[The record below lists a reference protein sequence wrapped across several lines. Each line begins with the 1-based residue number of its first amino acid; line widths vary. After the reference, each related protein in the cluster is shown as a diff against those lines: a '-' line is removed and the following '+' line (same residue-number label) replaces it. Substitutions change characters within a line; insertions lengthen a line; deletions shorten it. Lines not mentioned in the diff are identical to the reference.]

1 LRYDDAPKAT
11 LRDDRR
17 GPGVTPLATA
27 VEYLI
32 FWIML
37 PFLLLHPR
45 VRQGVRR
52 RLGIYPE
59 LQIGPG
65 PRVWLHGASAGD
77 VLGLVP
83 IVRELKILRPDVRVI
98 VSAITDSG
106 ASMAQQRL
114 VPQGLADLV
123 TFLPYDLPGACR
135 RALAALR
142 PDVLVVE
149 YTELWPQLID
159 AASRAGVKLALTNG
173 RLRPR
178 NVPRY
183 RILFKLVGNLL
194 ARFDVLM
201 MRAEEEAER
210 ALSLGAPRDRV
221 QVTGNTKFDA
231 LAVSVPDTPDE
242 SLRAALGLGAERL
255 WVCGSTHEGEE
266 AALLRVFSNLR
277 QEHPDLR
284 LLLAPRYLE
293 RVGRVLALARS
304 MGLGTRLRSQPGGAE
319 PVIILDTI
327 GELVRVYQLA
337 TMVFVGGSF
346 GRRGGQNILEPAA
359 CGKPVLFGPRMENFA
374 DSVQVLV
381 GRGGLQVKD
390 PAALLKLMREL
401 LARPDEIVKLGELAR
416 EAVSSVRGA
425 SARDARLIADLLP

>member
-1 LRYDDAPKAT
+1 MTA
-11 LRDDRR
+11 
-17 GPGVTPLATA
+17 LATA
-27 VEYLI
+27 VEYLL
-32 FWIML
+32 FWILL

-52 RLGIYPE
+52 RLGLYDGVSIP
-59 LQIGPG
+59 PG

-83 IVRELKILRPDVRVI
+83 IVRELKTLRPDARVI
-98 VSAITDSG
+98 ISAITDSG
-106 ASMAQQRL
+106 AAMAQQRL

-135 RALAALR
+135 RTLAALQ
-142 PDVLVVE
+142 PEVLVVE

-159 AASRAGVKLALTNG
+159 SAARSGVKLALTNG

-178 NVPRY
+178 NVGRY
-183 RILFKLVGNLL
+183 RLLFRLTGNLL
-194 ARFDVLM
+194 EKFEVLM
-201 MRAEEEAER
+201 MRADDEAER
-210 ALSLGAPRDRV
+210 ALLLGAPRDRLH
-221 QVTGNTKFDA
+221 VTGNTKFDA
-231 LAVSVPDTPDE
+231 LAVSVPDSPDPG
-242 SLRAALGLGAERL
+242 LRDALALGTERL

-266 AALLRVFSNLR
+266 AALLRVFSTLR
-277 QEHPDLR
+277 REQPDLR
-284 LLLAPRYLE
+284 LIIAPRYIE
-293 RVGRVLALARS
+293 RAGRVLALARS
-304 MGLGTRLRSQPGGAE
+304 MGLAARLRSQPGGPE

-327 GELVRVYQLA
+327 GELVRAYQLA

-359 CGKPVLFGPRMENFA
+359 CGKPVLFGPRMENFQ

-381 GRGGLQVKD
+381 GRGGLQVRD
-390 PAALLKLMREL
+390 PIALLRLMRDL
-401 LARPDEIVKLGELAR
+401 LARPDEIRKLGELAR

-425 SARDARLIADLLP
+425 SVRDARLIADLLP